1 MRMNWLTRTVCC
13 TLILAVLA
21 FVSHNIS
28 DSSISYAKS
37 TNDKQLKLFR
47 DVMNTVEQYYVRDV
61 TDKELIQG
69 ALKGML
75 QSLDPHSSFLSED
88 MYRELQVETTA
99 EFEGVGI
106 EISMMKGILT
116 VLAPIDNSPAY
127 RVGLKAGDKIIK
139 INGATTKNITLE
151 EAVKMMRGPIGTEV
165 RLTIMRRGFKKF
177 KDYTVTRAKV
187 HLHPVNSQ
195 LLEPG
200 YPYFRVAN
208 FPSSTDEELG
218 TAIEKY
224 YRQGSIKGII
234 LDLRN
239 NPGGL
244 LDQAIKVSSLFV
256 NKGLIVST
264 NSRRE
269 DQCAEYQATQ
279 ENKHYDFRM
288 AVLIN
293 KGSASASEIVAGA
306 LQDHDRAVIFGTHSF
321 GKASVQTVLPM
332 EDGSALRL
340 TTAHYFTPK
349 KRQIHDKGIK
359 PDVDLTKELETEQL
373 QLAKEEEG
381 KNERHLENIFI
392 RHQKVD
398 PQKDMTVKRALDW
411 LKSGVS
417 VAKFK
422 ADHKKPE
429 QDGRTTWYLKGS

>member
-1 MRMNWLTRTVCC
+1 MRMNWFTRTSLC
-13 TLILAVLA
+13 ILLVMGLA

-28 DSSISYAKS
+28 DNQISYAKS
-37 TNDKQLKLFR
+37 IDHKQIKLFR
-47 DVMNTVEQYYVRDV
+47 DVMNTVEQYYVRGV
-61 TDKELIQG
+61 TDKELIHG

-88 MYRELQVETTA
+88 MFRELQVETTA

-106 EISMMKGILT
+106 EISLVKGILT
-116 VLAPIDNSPAY
+116 ILSPIDHSPAY
-127 RVGLKAGDKIIK
+127 RVGLKAGDKIVK
-139 INGATTKNITLE
+139 IDGATTKNITLQ
-151 EAVKMMRGPIGTEV
+151 EAVKMMRGPIGTNV
-165 RLTIMRRGFKKF
+165 TLTIMRKGFKEF
-177 KDYTVTRAKV
+177 KDYTISRAKV

-200 YPYFRVAN
+200 YPYFRIVN
-208 FPSSTDEELG
+208 FPDTTEEELG
-218 TAIEKY
+218 KAIEKY
-224 YRQGSIKGII
+224 NGQGPIKGII

-264 NSRRE
+264 NGRLK

-279 ENKHYDFRM
+279 ENKHYDFRV

-293 KGSASASEIVAGA
+293 EGSASASEIVAGA

-332 EDGSALRL
+332 DDGSALRL
-340 TTAHYFTPK
+340 TTAHYYTPK
-349 KRQIHDKGIK
+349 KRKIHKKGIK
-359 PDVDLTKELETEQL
+359 PDLDLTKELEKEQRR
-373 QLAKEEEG
+373 LAKEEEG
-381 KNERHLENIFI
+381 KTEKELEDKFS
-392 RHQKVD
+392 RRAKVD
-398 PQKDMTVKRALDW
+398 TKKDMTVKRALEW

-417 VAKFK
+417 VTKYKEVHK
-422 ADHKKPE
+422 AQKQE
-429 QDGRTTWYLKGS
+429 STACYLKGS

>member
-1 MRMNWLTRTVCC
+1 MQMNWLTRTVYCL
-13 TLILAVLA
+13 LILAGLA
-21 FVSHNIS
+21 FALHNIS
-28 DSSISYAKS
+28 DDSSSYARS
-37 TNDKQLKLFR
+37 IDYKQIKLFR
-47 DVMNTVEQYYVRDV
+47 DVMNTVERYYVRDV
-61 TDKELIQG
+61 TDKELVQG

-116 VLAPIDNSPAY
+116 VLSPIDNSPAY

-139 INGATTKNITLE
+139 INGATTKNISLE
-151 EAVKMMRGPIGTEV
+151 EAVKMMRGPVGTAV
-165 RLTIMRRGFKKF
+165 KLTIMRKGFKKF
-177 KDYTVTRAKV
+177 KDYTITRARI

-200 YPYFRVAN
+200 YPYFRIAN

-218 TAIEKY
+218 KAIEKY
-224 YRQGSIKGII
+224 CRQGSIKGII

-264 NSRRE
+264 NSRLK
-269 DQCAEYQATQ
+269 DQCAEYQATR

-293 KGSASASEIVAGA
+293 QGSASASEIVAGA
-306 LQDHDRAVIFGTHSF
+306 LQDHDRAIIFGTHSF

-359 PDVDLTKELETEQL
+359 PDVDLTKELEKEQL
-373 QLAKEEEG
+373 QLAKVEEG
-381 KNERHLENIFI
+381 KTEKDLEDIFS
-392 RHQKVD
+392 RSQKVD
-398 PQKDMTVKRALDW
+398 PQKDITVKRALEW

-422 ADHKKPE
+422 ADHKKPQQE
-429 QDGRTTWYLKGS
+429 GRTAWYLRGS